1 MCSSPC
7 YSKEMQ
13 NEPTTREEW
22 DEEDEEWDQSWEDDE
37 ETDERG

>member
-1 MCSSPC
+1 
-7 YSKEMQ
+7 MQ

-22 DEEDEEWDQSWEDDE
+22 DQEDEEWDQSWEDDE